1 MDNYRVELLQ
11 SALTDIAA
19 AIRYITDELLNPQA
33 AQLLAERFFSEAEKL
48 SEFPYAHPVYLPVRP
63 LKYEYRKVPIENYL
77 LFYRVDERAKL
88 VTVARVVYA
97 KRNMTRQFK
106 KEEIK

>member
-11 SALTDIAA
+11 SALTDIAEA
-19 AIRYITDELLNPQA
+19 VRYITDELLNPQA

-48 SEFPYAHPVYLPVRP
+48 SKFPYAHPVYLPVRP

>member
-11 SALTDIAA
+11 SALTDIAEA
-19 AIRYITDELLNPQA
+19 VRYITDELLNPQA
-33 AQLLAERFFSEAEKL
+33 AQLLAERLFSEAEKL
-48 SEFPYAHPVYLPVRP
+48 GEFPYTHPVYQPVKP
-63 LKYEYRKVPIENYL
+63 LKYEYRKVPVENYL
-77 LFYRVDERAKL
+77 LFYRVDECAKL

>member
-11 SALTDIAA
+11 SALADIAEA
-19 AIRYITDELLNPQA
+19 VRYITDELLNPQA
-33 AQLLAERFFSEAEKL
+33 AQLLAERFFGEAEKL

-88 VTVARVVYA
+88 VTVARVA
-97 KRNMTRQFK
+97 KERHKRRSKKK
-106 KEEIK
+106 KEKTK

>member
-11 SALTDIAA
+11 SALTDIAEA
-19 AIRYITDELLNPQA
+19 VRYITDELLNPQA

-48 SEFPYAHPVYLPVRP
+48 SEFPYAHPVYLPVRS

>member
-11 SALTDIAA
+11 SALNDIAEA
-19 AIRYITDELLNPQA
+19 VRYITDELLNPQA
-33 AQLLAERFFSEAEKL
+33 AQLLAERLFSEAEKL
-48 SEFPYAHPVYLPVRP
+48 GEFPSAHPVYLPVKP
-63 LKYEYRKVPIENYL
+63 LKYEYLKAPIDHYR
-77 LFYRVDERAKL
+77 LFYRVDERAKR